1 MSAFPPPCMFRYI
14 LRSHFGFTLLEVML
28 ALLVA
33 LTVIA
38 VSVPS
43 VTAALSKP
51 PAQMAFE
58 RFDVMVREARTRSH
72 TEGRNYVI
80 VWGDDKTVRLRPEE
94 SSSRSEA
101 SGIRQWK
108 QSKEGTLE
116 IRFPAALLRGKTPD
130 AIWTFWPDGACEPA
144 EIRYQNANTKWS
156 AFYNPFT
163 ARAEVR
169 YD

>member
-1 MSAFPPPCMFRYI
+1 MSAFVPPCMFRYI
-14 LRSHFGFTLLEVML
+14 SRSHFGFTLLEVML

-43 VTAALSKP
+43 VTATLLKP
-51 PAQMAFE
+51 PAQIAFE
-58 RFDVMVREARTRSH
+58 RFDTIVSEARNRSH

-80 VWGDDKTVRLRPEE
+80 VWGRDQTVRLRPEE
-94 SSSRSEA
+94 SSNHSEA
-101 SGIRQWK
+101 NGIHQWK
-108 QSKEGTLE
+108 QQKEGALE

-130 AIWTFWPDGACEPA
+130 AIWTFWPDGSCEPA
-144 EIRYQNANTKWS
+144 EIHYQSGNAKWS
-156 AFYNPFT
+156 AIYNPFT